1 MSNIAIDSMFKH
13 EGKTVNIMGKTR
25 VKTYQELYILL
36 SQLQKEKEIPVHDDY
51 LGDNELAQN
60 IYKKKY
66 YLKDLDNE
74 LIEKNPE
81 DVFKRL
87 ATFLSAVEGTKSK
100 QKNGQKNFTQ
110 NFLKVGLY
118 LGVVF

>member
-1 MSNIAIDSMFKH
+1 MSNKAINSMFKH

-25 VKTYQELYILL
+25 VKTYQELYMRL
-36 SQLQKEKEIPVHDDY
+36 SQLQKEKEIPVHGDY

-66 YLKDLDNE
+66 FLKDLDNE
-74 LIEKNPE
+74 LIEKTPE

-87 ATFLSAVEGTKSK
+87 SAFIATVEGTKVK
-100 QKNGQKNFTQ
+100 QKQWSKKF
-110 NFLKVGLY
+110 
-118 LGVVF
+118 